1 MKKWTEEELLKA
13 GYKIE
18 NAIIETAD
26 LSMADHGCLTLRMVI
41 KGSCWG
47 SVYGGYVLGHGY
59 VGAAVD
65 YFDGSGDGMESIIR
79 IMDIVGVNSFQDLE
93 NKYIRVCSK
102 GRLGDTIKIIG
113 NIIKDKWFDYESFY
127 KDKESEDKQ

>member
-1 MKKWTEEELLKA
+1 MRKWTEKELLEE

-26 LSMADHGCLTLRMVI
+26 LSMHMYGCLTLRMI
-41 KGSCWG
+41 IQGSCWKSG
-47 SVYGGYVLGHGY
+47 YGGYVLGHGY
-59 VGAAVD
+59 LGAADD
-65 YFDGSGDGMESIIR
+65 YFDGSGNGMESIIR
-79 IMDIVGVNSFQDLE
+79 IMDTVGVKSFQELE
-93 NKYIRVCSK
+93 DKHIRVCSK
-102 GRLGDTIKIIG
+102 NYGDSIKIIG